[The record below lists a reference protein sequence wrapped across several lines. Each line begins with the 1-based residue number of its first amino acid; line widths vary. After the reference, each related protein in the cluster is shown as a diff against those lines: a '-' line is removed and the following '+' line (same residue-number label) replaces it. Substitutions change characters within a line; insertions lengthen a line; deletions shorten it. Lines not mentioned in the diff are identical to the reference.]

1 VVYSLLAKRSGW
13 LGITDLNFKNIALL
27 SKWLFKL
34 VTTDGTWQQ
43 LLRNKYLGSKPLVQ
57 VERKQGD
64 SHFWASLLKVKHDFL
79 RFGSII
85 IKDGSQ
91 VRFSEDKWL
100 GNDSLMNPYLG
111 IYNIVRPKFLTISE
125 AFSTYLP
132 NFSWK

>member
-57 VERKQGD
+57 VERKQGG

-91 VRFSEDKWL
+91 VRF
-100 GNDSLMNPYLG
+100 
-111 IYNIVRPKFLTISE
+111 
-125 AFSTYLP
+125 
-132 NFSWK
+132 